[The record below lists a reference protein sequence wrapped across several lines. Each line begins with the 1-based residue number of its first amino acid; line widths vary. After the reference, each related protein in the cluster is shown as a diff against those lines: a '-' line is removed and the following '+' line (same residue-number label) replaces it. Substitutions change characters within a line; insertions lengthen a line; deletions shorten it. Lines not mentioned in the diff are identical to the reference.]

1 MNDESTK
8 EGKNS
13 LVKTNKERQAFIQKK
28 INKEQQNITDRQ
40 KKIVLDCQTPKTRTA
55 SDP

>member
-8 EGKNS
+8 EGKIS
-13 LVKTNKERQAFIQKK
+13 LVKTYKERPVFIQK
-28 INKEQQNITDRQ
+28 NKEQQNITDRQ
-40 KKIVLDCQTPKTRTA
+40 KKIVLDCQTPKTTA